1 MPELHTCCECHKQLE
16 PKKHLFSPAKGGT
29 LCDKCD
35 RSGSAIL
42 HLSLTALKVLR
53 FIEKTTLDDITTV
66 ITPKPVLMEIHALLS
81 NSIKYWLEK
90 ELKTTAFMDR
100 LEKEWPSNPITA

>member
-1 MPELHTCCECHKQLE
+1 
-16 PKKHLFSPAKGGT
+16 
-29 LCDKCD
+29 
-35 RSGSAIL
+35 
-42 HLSLTALKVLR
+42 V
-53 FIEKTTLDDITTV
+53 V
-66 ITPKPVLMEIHALLS
+66 TPKAVLTEIHALLS